1 MRPGLGARIR
11 RADPRVG
18 MSFRVEP
25 ADGRELERLVC
36 AMLNL
41 TGLAKRVVDEA
52 VEDGLTGV
60 AVIDQVAARMVSML
74 APVAEH
80 VTDDELATATAV
92 TGLSALTVASELG
105 LADVFTDR

>member
-1 MRPGLGARIR
+1 
-11 RADPRVG
+11 

-41 TGLAKRVVDEA
+41 TGLTKRLVDEA
-52 VEDGLTGV
+52 LEGGASGV
-60 AVIDQVAARMVSML
+60 AVIDHVAARLVAML

-80 VTDDELATATAV
+80 ATDDELATATAV
-92 TGLSALTVASELG
+92 TGLSALTVAAELG
-105 LADVFTDR
+105 LADVFTDPDVSPGRAGAPRE

>member
-1 MRPGLGARIR
+1 
-11 RADPRVG
+11 

-41 TGLAKRVVDEA
+41 SGLTKRLVDEA
-52 VEDGLTGV
+52 LEGGVTGV
-60 AVIDQVAARMVSML
+60 AVIDRVAEQMVSML

-80 VTDDELATATAV
+80 ATDDELAVATAV
-92 TGLSALTVASELG
+92 TGLSTLALAAEL
-105 LADVFTDR
+105 

>member
-1 MRPGLGARIR
+1 
-11 RADPRVG
+11 

-41 TGLAKRVVDEA
+41 TGLTKRLVDEA
-52 VEDGLTGV
+52 IEDGVTGV
-60 AVIDQVAARMVSML
+60 AVIDRVAAEMVAML

-80 VTDDELATATAV
+80 TTDDELAMATAV
-92 TGLSALTVASELG
+92 TGFSALTLAAELD
-105 LADVFTDR
+105 LSDLFANP